1 MLDGEINHSQTDEH
15 PTSNTAPGSEAL
27 VRGIEINV
35 EEVLCCVGRT
45 RVGGKLGKE
54 RRGAEQE
61 RESQGAE
68 RQIFV
73 STTRVQRGIDG
84 VDGGQREWRAF

>member
-1 MLDGEINHSQTDEH
+1 M
-15 PTSNTAPGSEAL
+15 
-27 VRGIEINV
+27 
-35 EEVLCCVGRT
+35 
-45 RVGGKLGKE
+45 GGKLGKE